1 MISSRWPRQDKPN
14 GIFGDFLFHIA
25 LPGHALSYW
34 LRIAKLS
41 SKLLKKKNKVGHGSE
56 AGGTE
61 DVEAGG
67 L

>member
-41 SKLLKKKNKVGHGSE
+41 PKLLKETKLGMVVRQV
-56 AGGTE
+56 A
-61 DVEAGG
+61 
-67 L
+67 LRM